1 MNISFKVKTP
11 YTRSWLP
18 TIHCGFVDTFH
29 AAMNALESHLFAHMS
44 FASPVELNGILLRP
58 SSGEKSHLLLL
69 FQLCF
74 PFGYVR
80 SIFILSSFIM
90 TKRDSYIADLP
101 SPRVLR
107 MASSDI
113 DMSNAGPHSTRHL
126 PRPPGPDSHP
136 QASSS
141 HTHPSQRST
150 HVSPLQL
157 PSTMHQG
164 APRQRIGHSILFK
177 VIEQVLPSGHLS
189 TSVLVEETDAQGS
202 MKPKSLEFY
211 FNGII
216 GHLRDRWGYALD
228 TTTLCSQLANYWRSW
243 FGAQAIGPVFETY
256 PEPWVWENPEQSQPS
271 TQADPTLTDPDHP
284 IPYQILQVAWFLSA
298 LIEQHNAPL
307 LQYNL

>member
-80 SIFILSSFIM
+80 SIFILSIFIM

-126 PRPPGPDSHP
+126 HGFSW
-136 QASSS
+136 
-141 HTHPSQRST
+141 
-150 HVSPLQL
+150 
-157 PSTMHQG
+157 
-164 APRQRIGHSILFK
+164 
-177 VIEQVLPSGHLS
+177 SGFSS
-189 TSVLVEETDAQGS
+189 TSQFFTYSSISTLYPCSATPASKHYASKGSSATHWPFYPFQGDRTSLALRTPVHLGPCGGDGCTGVHET
-202 MKPKSLEFY
+202 
-211 FNGII
+211 
-216 GHLRDRWGYALD
+216 
-228 TTTLCSQLANYWRSW
+228 
-243 FGAQAIGPVFETY
+243 
-256 PEPWVWENPEQSQPS
+256 
-271 TQADPTLTDPDHP
+271 
-284 IPYQILQVAWFLSA
+284 
-298 LIEQHNAPL
+298 
-307 LQYNL
+307 